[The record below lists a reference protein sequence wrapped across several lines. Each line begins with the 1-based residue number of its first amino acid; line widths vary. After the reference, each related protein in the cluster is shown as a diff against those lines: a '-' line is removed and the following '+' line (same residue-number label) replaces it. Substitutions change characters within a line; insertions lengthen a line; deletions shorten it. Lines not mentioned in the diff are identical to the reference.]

1 MKENTHL
8 LVYME
13 IFIEVVDSGSF
24 SAAARRMEI
33 SQPSVSRQISA
44 LEAALGVRLLQRTTR
59 RLSLTEAGEIY
70 YRQSRKIQ
78 RDIIEAGN
86 SISAFKESASG
97 LLKIGAPIGWTEIKI
112 APHLSEFLQAYPDIE
127 LDIQSTDDVQDVVE
141 ERLDL
146 VLRVGVLNDSSYVAR
161 PLGKAELVLCA
172 SPQYFAQYGRPA
184 VPTELSAHNCIMF
197 DHNNQWTFKI
207 GKSEQVVHV
216 KGKVNTHMVSVM
228 ISMCEQH
235 MGIMLLPVQLLRK
248 QLSSGLLE
256 QVFENHDISYTQ
268 LNDMEV
274 FVLYSNRK
282 HLPAKVKAFM
292 DFFKDKI

>member
-8 LVYME
+8 LAYME

-24 SAAARRMEI
+24 SEAARRMSI
-33 SQPSVSRQISA
+33 SQPSVSRQIGA

-86 SISAFKESASG
+86 SISAFKESPSG

-112 APHLSEFLQAYPDIE
+112 APHLSEFLKAYPDIE

-161 PLGKAELVLCA
+161 PLGKASLVLCA
-172 SPQYFAQYGRPA
+172 SPQYFEKHGRPV
-184 VPTELSAHNCIMF
+184 VPGDLSGHNCITF
-197 DHNNQWTFKI
+197 DHNNQWTFKAD
-207 GKSEQVVHV
+207 KTEQVINV

-235 MGIMLLPVQLLRK
+235 MGVMLLPVQLLRK
-248 QLSSGLLE
+248 QLFSGELE
-256 QVFENHDISYTQ
+256 EIFEGYGISYTQ
-268 LNDMEV
+268 LDEMEV

-282 HLPAKVKAFM
+282 HLPAKVKAFI
-292 DFFKDKI
+292 DFFRDKI

>member
-184 VPTELSAHNCIMF
+184 VPSELSAHNCIMF